1 MIGVVY
7 RHPRSQYK
15 EFENRLCSLINAL
28 NESNTN
34 FVIMGD
40 MNVNFLKRKIANDIK
55 QYHEN
60 IQGAGCL
67 SLINRATR
75 VVRRGSRWQSS
86 CPDHIYSNISIDN
99 IESGII
105 TSAISDHFSTFINV
119 NDVKSTRIPK
129 RDIYIRKK
137 SLSQV
142 ELINLSNE
150 LLEELIKIDF
160 AHENV
165 HGSSENLVEIY
176 QKLKDK
182 YMPYKKL
189 TRKEKSV
196 FFNPWLTLGIRKSMD
211 TRDFLHRRARKLKC
225 EELMK
230 EYKRYKNFVT
240 RLQNQSYNDFFAKK
254 VFQNFK
260 NKKKLWETI
269 GEISNYKKK
278 KSVNIK
284 RLNVNGKDIREPKE
298 IVNCL
303 NDHFNS
309 IGHKMAE
316 KIHFS
321 NDNKNE
327 DLEHIKVIEPSVKF
341 IPITLDEIIK
351 LIRGLQLNKASGL
364 DGIGTYIIKKTE
376 KVIAPALV
384 TLFNTCMK
392 IGVFPDNLKIAQ
404 IVPLHKLGTKDETTN
419 YRPTSLLPIFSKI
432 FETETKTR

>member
-1 MIGVVY
+1 MYYSVLRIHGG
-7 RHPRSQYK
+7 HAPSEESTAPMK
-15 EFENRLCSLINAL
+15 DMFWNSLREEVAL
-28 NESNTN
+28 GSEALPDL
-34 FVIMGD
+34 IMGD
-40 MNVNFLKRKIANDIK
+40 MNVNLLKRKIANDIK
-55 QYHEN
+55 QYHDN

-119 NDVKSTRIPK
+119 NDIKSTRIPK

-142 ELINLSNE
+142 ELINFNNE

-165 HGSSENLVEIY
+165 HGSSENLGEIY

-189 TRKEKSV
+189 TGKEKS
-196 FFNPWLTLGIRKSMD
+196 FFFKPWLTLGIRKSMD

-240 RLQNQSYNDFFAKK
+240 SKSIVQRFFC
-254 VFQNFK
+254 
-260 NKKKLWETI
+260 E
-269 GEISNYKKK
+269 
-278 KSVNIK
+278 KSF
-284 RLNVNGKDIREPKE
+284 PK
-298 IVNCL
+298 
-303 NDHFNS
+303 F
-309 IGHKMAE
+309 
-316 KIHFS
+316 
-321 NDNKNE
+321 
-327 DLEHIKVIEPSVKF
+327 
-341 IPITLDEIIK
+341 
-351 LIRGLQLNKASGL
+351 
-364 DGIGTYIIKKTE
+364 
-376 KVIAPALV
+376 
-384 TLFNTCMK
+384 
-392 IGVFPDNLKIAQ
+392 
-404 IVPLHKLGTKDETTN
+404 
-419 YRPTSLLPIFSKI
+419 
-432 FETETKTR
+432 